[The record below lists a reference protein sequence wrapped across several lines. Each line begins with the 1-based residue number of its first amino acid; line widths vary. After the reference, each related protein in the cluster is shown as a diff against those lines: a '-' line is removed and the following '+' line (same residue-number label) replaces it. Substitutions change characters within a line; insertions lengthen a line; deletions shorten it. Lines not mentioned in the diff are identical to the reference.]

1 MTLPR
6 SSWSQR
12 GWTQGG
18 DAEERPCSP
27 LQFCFP
33 DNESLQWLSTASW
46 WGWRRQTSEQERIM
60 LSSSMGCSEIKL
72 NLRKL
77 EMPSCSRA
85 RNVAAPVC
93 PRHSDSS
100 GFSAELHT
108 KLSCQLNLHFT
119 SGEVSPHF
127 LQQKK
132 NSLLFLADAEMIH
145 HKSSSFFIPGPSN
158 AQLSRCCAWN
168 LPLSQPHTW
177 QQGQQTGTWLGQT
190 KRGPWAAILHVT
202 ADTTALLDTWKLLT

>member
-1 MTLPR
+1 MLP
-6 SSWSQR
+6 
-12 GWTQGG
+12 
-18 DAEERPCSP
+18 
-27 LQFCFP
+27 
-33 DNESLQWLSTASW
+33 
-46 WGWRRQTSEQERIM
+46 
-60 LSSSMGCSEIKL
+60 SSMGCSEIKL

-100 GFSAELHT
+100 GLSAELHT

-145 HKSSSFFIPGPSN
+145 KSSSFFIPGPSN
-158 AQLSRCCAWN
+158 AQLSCCCA
-168 LPLSQPHTW
+168 
-177 QQGQQTGTWLGQT
+177 
-190 KRGPWAAILHVT
+190 
-202 ADTTALLDTWKLLT
+202 